1 MRYRNQLEL
10 LDPGLVSITEVMGT
24 AGGNGPVIL
33 MVVTGLHGLLVIR
46 AQLRHSSIN
55 FNQHI
60 TSIFPNVKI
69 LVKDKI

>member
-1 MRYRNQLEL
+1 MGYRNQLEILDQGL
-10 LDPGLVSITEVMGT
+10 LSITEVMGT

-33 MVVTGLHGLLVIR
+33 MVVTGLHGLPVIW
-46 AQLRHSSIN
+46 AQLGHSSIN

-69 LVKDKI
+69 LVKGKI